1 VVYLSILAFVLVWW
15 VLSKTRL
22 GLLLKAV
29 GESPESAH
37 AMGYNVLAIRY
48 GAVMFGGAMAG
59 IGGAFL
65 STVYTPM
72 WIENMV
78 AGRGWIA
85 IALVVFAAWK
95 PTRLMLGAY
104 LFGGV

>member
-1 VVYLSILAFVLVWW
+1 MVWW

-59 IGGAFL
+59 IGGAFYL
-65 STVYTPM
+65 RFIPQCGLKIWSQD
-72 WIENMV
+72 V
-78 AGRGWIA
+78 AG
-85 IALVVFAAWK
+85 LQ
-95 PTRLMLGAY
+95 LH
-104 LFGGV
+104 

>member
-1 VVYLSILAFVLVWW
+1 MVYLSILAFVLVWW

-59 IGGAFL
+59 IGGAFYL
-65 STVYTPM
+65 RFIPQCGLKI
-72 WIENMV
+72 WLQDV
-78 AGRGWIA
+78 AG
-85 IALVVFAAWK
+85 LQ
-95 PTRLMLGAY
+95 LH
-104 LFGGV
+104 